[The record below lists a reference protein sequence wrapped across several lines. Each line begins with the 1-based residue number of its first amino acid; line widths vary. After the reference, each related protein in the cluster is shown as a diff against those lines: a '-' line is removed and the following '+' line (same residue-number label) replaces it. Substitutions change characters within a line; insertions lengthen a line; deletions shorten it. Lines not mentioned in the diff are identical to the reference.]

1 MKEYRQNSH
10 SFSLAFWALLCTA
23 TAIVLFVHSH
33 KIVSRVLR
41 TEEILAGIA
50 LLIFGPAAFA
60 IYLIRARRVWVSVD
74 QLRGVVVSGRRTIV
88 WDDIYKVERRR
99 PALRKTAGP
108 AEVPAFNAGS
118 LDPGGGCLDPGCGTT
133 VGEFFLGALILIA
146 ALFALWVICFVFVP
160 LVVLPVLEVFAPFGD
175 RIKIHTRRGTL
186 VLRDLRD
193 ADEFMRLVAL
203 RRPVTER

>member
-10 SFSLAFWALLCTA
+10 TFSLAFWALLCTA

-33 KIVSRVLR
+33 RIVSRVLR
-41 TEEILAGIA
+41 TEEILAGVA

-60 IYLIRARRVWVSVD
+60 VYLIRARRLWVSVD
-74 QLRGVVVSGRRTIV
+74 QLQGIVVSGRRTIS

-99 PALRKTAGP
+99 PAFRKNSGP
-108 AEVPAFNAGS
+108 AEVPAFNAGAF
-118 LDPGGGCLDPGCGTT
+118 DGGGCIDPGCGAT
-133 VGEFFLGALILIA
+133 VGEFFLGALIVIA

-160 LVVLPVLEVFAPFGD
+160 LVILPVLEVFAPFGD

-186 VLRDLRD
+186 VLRDLRN
-193 ADEFMRLVAL
+193 ADEFMAAVSA
-203 RRPVTER
+203 RRPVVER